1 MDKNAATLQPKKA
14 QIVEVSNIFSWN
26 SLLTLVL
33 NLKKKLPAP
42 WDECIPVNSV
52 QDLKTTVLLVII
64 LTTIFVMA
72 GMYDAIMKGGV
83 L

>member
-1 MDKNAATLQPKKA
+1 MKKNAATLQPKKA
-14 QIVEVSNIFSWN
+14 QFVESIQIFSWN
-26 SLLTLVL
+26 SLFTLVF
-33 NLKKKLPAP
+33 NLKKRLPPP

-52 QDLKTTVLLVII
+52 QDLKTSLLLIAI
-64 LTTIFVMA
+64 LTTVFVMA

>member
-1 MDKNAATLQPKKA
+1 MKKNAAALQPKEA
-14 QIVEVSNIFSWN
+14 QFVEVSNIFSWR
-26 SLLTLVL
+26 SFLSLVL
-33 NLKKKLPAP
+33 KLKKRLPAP